1 MVRVLSEFREHP
13 RFGFILGIFLK
24 GGEKLKNGQEVFINY
39 GYIQQNEFPHDLPWY
54 WRMKAKADI
63 ELEVTEKKKHS
74 KRKKTKRKS
83 AAGQETKLN

>member
-1 MVRVLSEFREHP
+1 M
-13 RFGFILGIFLK
+13 K

-63 ELEVTEKKKHS
+63 ELEETEKKTF
-74 KRKKTKRKS
+74 RREKKTKRKS
-83 AAGQETKLN
+83 AAGQETKVK

>member
-1 MVRVLSEFREHP
+1 MNSYSM
-13 RFGFILGIFLK
+13 K

-63 ELEVTEKKKHS
+63 ELEETEKKNFRREKEQKEEVPRVRS
-74 KRKKTKRKS
+74 QIKC
-83 AAGQETKLN
+83 A

>member
-1 MVRVLSEFREHP
+1 M
-13 RFGFILGIFLK
+13 K

-63 ELEVTEKKKHS
+63 ELEETEKKNTLVATMLLFGANLGENKQ
-74 KRKKTKRKS
+74 RQ
-83 AAGQETKLN
+83 AGALSLWLD